1 MQGVSSFAEARAMS
15 EFMQAI
21 VVVLTYRVVTV
32 LCGTLIIFLGYR
44 LFRIGV
50 FEKAGDLKGVWGDKR
65 LVLKQGAPGTFFVVF
80 GAIIVSVS
88 IWKGVDLETIRSRT
102 GTNNPSI
109 TERQIG
115 GDSLAFP
122 WPNMPN
128 TIGISVPADVRVVI
142 EKVATGEGLTDA
154 DRKLLAGWN
163 EKVKK
168 FEEEERMRL
177 KAWQPPVR
185 DRNEVPG

>member
-1 MQGVSSFAEARAMS
+1 MS
-15 EFMQAI
+15 EFMQAA

-32 LCGTLIIFLGYR
+32 LCGTLIIFLGYL

-50 FEKAGDLKGVWGDKR
+50 FEKAGELKGVWGDRR

-102 GTNNPSI
+102 GTNNPSVA
-109 TERQIG
+109 ERQIG
-115 GDSLAFP
+115 ENSLVFP
-122 WPNMPN
+122 SPRIP
-128 TIGISVPADVRVVI
+128 VPLGYPVPTDVRVVI
-142 EKVATGEGLTDA
+142 EKVATGGELTDA

-163 EKVKK
+163 EKVKQ
-168 FEEEERMRL
+168 FEEEERIRL

-185 DRNEVPG
+185 DKNEVQG